1 MRYEEI
7 DPIPRDQAETM
18 LANGTSEDKTRALL
32 SVALN
37 GEDRTWV
44 QQWCL
49 DLLESDDP
57 QVRRIAVVC
66 LGHLAR
72 IHGEIDHATVVP
84 RLRRLSSDPAVAGDA
99 ENALEDI
106 EIFTRR

>member
-7 DPIPRDQAETM
+7 GPIPRAQAETM
-18 LANGTSEDKTRALL
+18 LADGTSEEKTRALL
-32 SVALN
+32 AVALN
-37 GEDRTWV
+37 GEDRVWV

-49 DLLESDDP
+49 DLLESEDSN
-57 QVRRIAVVC
+57 VRRIAVIC
-66 LGHLAR
+66 LGHVAR
-72 IHGEIDHATVVP
+72 IHGEIDRDVVVP